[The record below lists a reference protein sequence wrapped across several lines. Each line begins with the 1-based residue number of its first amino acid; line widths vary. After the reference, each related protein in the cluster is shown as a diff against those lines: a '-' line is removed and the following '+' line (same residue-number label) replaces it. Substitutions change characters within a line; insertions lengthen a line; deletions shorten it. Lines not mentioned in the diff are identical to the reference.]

1 MIQHL
6 LCDPRIGA
14 MGFGDLPAIL
24 VLEWWRQATPRA
36 RSLARPACVR
46 EFSVQLKW
54 FNKRSISMNGRE
66 WLRKTPGTKLWF
78 PHTCISST
86 PTHIHAHVYTHMHA
100 HHIYIHMQKI
110 SGESRHPCFILI
122 LAEMLYF
129 PLATIMV
136 LGLLYTVFVMLRY
149 FPSFPIFFRV
159 LLRRDTE
166 LSQNLF
172 SFLSVINR
180 TFIYSRI

>member
-1 MIQHL
+1 
-6 LCDPRIGA
+6 

-54 FNKRSISMNGRE
+54 FNKRFISMNGRE

-122 LAEMLYF
+122 LEEMLYF

-136 LGLLYTVFVMLRY
+136 FPTCYNYGVRFVIH
-149 FPSFPIFFRV
+149 SFCHAEV
-159 LLRRDTE
+159 
-166 LSQNLF
+166 F
-172 SFLSVINR
+172 SFFSHFLQGFTTKGYW
-180 TFIYSRI
+180 TFSKSLFFSFSD